1 MVPDSYHE
9 FFVAIVGAA
18 GALIGLLFVAVSL
31 VSRRLRDPG
40 STHLVQSQ
48 ASAALLVFSN
58 SLTLGLFAL
67 IPVDDLAW
75 ATVAVSFLGIVYGL
89 SVSRVAFARSVADQN
104 TRRQLR
110 RIAVGA
116 LVISGFEMYGG
127 LEMVV
132 HPDSSGG
139 VQTIATTLIVAVIF
153 GISRAWELVG
163 LPGTGLFHSMRVLHD
178 PATTTSTPGPEEAA
192 A

>member
-18 GALIGLLFVAVSL
+18 GALIGLLFVAVSV

-40 STHLVQSQ
+40 STHLSQSQ

-58 SLTLGLFAL
+58 SLALGLFAL
-67 IPVDDLAW
+67 IPVHDLAW
-75 ATVAVSFLGIVYGL
+75 ATVAVSFLGILYSL
-89 SVSRVAFARSVADQN
+89 SVGRVAFARSVTDQN

-127 LEMVV
+127 VEMLV
-132 HPDSSGG
+132 HPASIGG
-139 VQTIATTLIVAVIF
+139 VQTIATTMIVAVIF

-163 LPGTGLFHSMRVLHD
+163 LPDTGLLHSLRVLRD
-178 PATTTSTPGPEEAA
+178 PATMTTKPGPEEAA